1 MEFIELNNEF
11 YLIDVNPR
19 FSAGVAFSVIAGYD
33 MVNNHLRCFQEKD
46 IEFRPKYQ
54 EMIITKKV

>member
-19 FSAGVAFSVIAGYD
+19 FSARVAFSVIDGYD
-33 MVNNHLRCFQEKD
+33 MVNNHL
-46 IEFRPKYQ
+46 
-54 EMIITKKV
+54 